1 MSRKKCVLK
10 SDKKAFHSRQKFSFL
25 EKIVQNLLK
34 QHSPREKC
42 SYVYFNAMIQN
53 QTTQIRLVPF
63 KFGVK
68 TKSFKDSLEQVINI
82 EFNLRSI
89 FYQD

>member
-1 MSRKKCVLK
+1 
-10 SDKKAFHSRQKFSFL
+10 
-25 EKIVQNLLK
+25 
-34 QHSPREKC
+34 
-42 SYVYFNAMIQN
+42 MIQN

-63 KFGVK
+63 KFGLK

-89 FYQD
+89 FYQDW